1 MNASDPIHAEPRSFR
16 VPPAALGALLTSLFL
31 SLHEFVFWTVAAAYQ
46 GYIANKSA
54 HASEKS
60 ADAAKL
66 AADTAAA
73 TLKHVTANDSATSAA
88 ALAAFKEEERAYIS
102 TTVVNQSSAPILTD
116 PKGQKHYCL
125 DVHFVNGGKTPAIG
139 TWATREATFGPNAE
153 RIIKELKTP
162 SFPPSVANM
171 DGPGSDKWASGC
183 TDSIEDATA
192 DLLQQNKIDTYIYG
206 VIQYRDIFGDSHE
219 TGFCWVRHA
228 GFSPF
233 GGCEYG
239 NWFDKRPSYVA
250 PQKL

>member
-102 TTVVNQSSAPILTD
+102 TTVESSQSCCTGGTIIGRDYGCQSKLCTNSHRPQRAETLLLRCSFREWRENTGYRHMGHQESDVWAKCRTNHKRIENTFISTFRC
-116 PKGQKHYCL
+116 KHGRSRL
-125 DVHFVNGGKTPAIG
+125 
-139 TWATREATFGPNAE
+139 
-153 RIIKELKTP
+153 
-162 SFPPSVANM
+162 
-171 DGPGSDKWASGC
+171 
-183 TDSIEDATA
+183 
-192 DLLQQNKIDTYIYG
+192 
-206 VIQYRDIFGDSHE
+206 
-219 TGFCWVRHA
+219 
-228 GFSPF
+228 
-233 GGCEYG
+233 
-239 NWFDKRPSYVA
+239 
-250 PQKL
+250 